1 MNRID
6 RIAEIE
12 AASAKRDLTDEEL
25 DELERLRKWRDIRL
39 TRLPRR
45 IDACH
50 AKLARLHS
58 ELAALT

>member
-1 MNRID
+1 MNRTI

-12 AASAKRDLTDEEL
+12 AASTKRDLTDDEL
-25 DELERLRKWRDIRL
+25 NELERLRKWRDIRL
-39 TRLPRR
+39 TRLPRQ

-50 AKLARLHS
+50 AKLAKLHR